1 MSESGKINEINIE
14 IGNGVGAK
22 RHWIFSEEEAREMYR
37 ILHDLFGQP
46 VQWYFP
52 PYTPYVYN
60 GEKPIITCD
69 DSSTA
74 SKYTYTHDAARVP
87 SPDGDWKTTI

>member
-14 IGNGVGAK
+14 MGNGLVK

-37 ILHDLFGQP
+37 ILHGMFGQP

-52 PYTPYVYN
+52 PYVYG
-60 GEKPIITCD
+60 GEQPITTCGY
-69 DSSTA
+69 SSTA
-74 SKYTYTHDAARVP
+74 PQYTYTHDPARVP

>member
-1 MSESGKINEINIE
+1 MSVSGKINEINIE
-14 IGNGVGAK
+14 TGNGLFT

-37 ILHDLFGQP
+37 ILHGMFGQP

-52 PYTPYVYN
+52 PYSPYVYN
-60 GEKPIITCD
+60 GEKPI
-69 DSSTA
+69 A
-74 SKYTYTHDAARVP
+74 PQYTYTHDAARVP

>member
-14 IGNGVGAK
+14 MGNGLVK

-37 ILHDLFGQP
+37 ILHGMFGKP

-52 PYTPYVYN
+52 PHVYG
-60 GEKPIITCD
+60 GEKP
-69 DSSTA
+69 
-74 SKYTYTHDAARVP
+74 KYIYTNDAARVP